1 PHEIDAAAMERVV
14 EALNVLRMNDPER
27 LGDWFGR
34 FVSAYRSP
42 GTVAPPPALPSRI
55 EVEWD
60 LDQGAVL
67 VRHPF
72 SRVAWRRSGRRATLF
87 ANGEAWP
94 LPARD
99 AQRLA
104 GAREIGGRDYA
115 A

>member
-1 PHEIDAAAMERVV
+1 
-14 EALNVLRMNDPER
+14 
-27 LGDWFGR
+27 
-34 FVSAYRSP
+34 SP

-115 A
+115 ALGEAGRDVAFALLEAGHYLLQRPGDAGDDADGDAGDDSA